1 MCVLACVRVCV
12 RAEKLII
19 CAYQEGA
26 RLVASRSTFNAADD
40 AALRE
45 GRGGGGREGVNEE
58 GGREGD
64 GRRGH
69 MGFGAKGKAE
79 TEGSKE

>member
-45 GRGGGGREGVNEE
+45 GRGRGGRGVNEE
-58 GGREGD
+58 GGRG
-64 GRRGH
+64 
-69 MGFGAKGKAE
+69 GAGKAE